1 MNQNER
7 ICKGKKER
15 ERQRERQTHRRYRN
29 VSAESNKGIN
39 DNYWEVE
46 ENRLYCQSVTWL
58 SFFFFSM
65 SWTRNDKKFL
75 WERSTL
81 GSSNTLRSPPIHRW
95 HFNDDQY
102 LRLFLFEE
110 FLFEAERKRF
120 DNRFC
125 NIRKLLP
132 KEERNH
138 RFVGLL
144 ISPSNGLE
152 VKFWFYWFSFYRN
165 FVSNYSIWW

>member
-7 ICKGKKER
+7 ICRGKKER
-15 ERQRERQTHRRYRN
+15 EKETKRKTDTQE
-29 VSAESNKGIN
+29 VSKRISRIGESMTIIEKSKRI
-39 DNYWEVE
+39 DFIA
-46 ENRLYCQSVTWL
+46 SL
-58 SFFFFSM
+58 SHDCLFFFFFSM

-152 VKFWFYWFSFYRN
+152 VKYWFYWFSFY

>member
-1 MNQNER
+1 MKESAEER
-7 ICKGKKER
+7 KR
-15 ERQRERQTHRRYRN
+15 ERKKQRERQTHRRYRN

-39 DNYWEVE
+39 DNYREVE

-58 SFFFFSM
+58 SFFFFFSM

-132 KEERNH
+132 KEKRNH

-152 VKFWFYWFSFYRN
+152 LKYWFYWFSFY

>member
-7 ICKGKKER
+7 ICRGKKER
-15 ERQRERQTHRRYRN
+15 EKETKRKTDTQE
-29 VSAESNKGIN
+29 VSKRISRIGESMTIIEKSKRI
-39 DNYWEVE
+39 DFIA
-46 ENRLYCQSVTWL
+46 SL
-58 SFFFFSM
+58 SHDCLFFFFFSM

-152 VKFWFYWFSFYRN
+152 LKYWFYWFSFY

>member
-7 ICKGKKER
+7 ICRGKKER
-15 ERQRERQTHRRYRN
+15 EKETKRKTDTQE
-29 VSAESNKGIN
+29 VSKRISRIGESMTIIEKSKRI
-39 DNYWEVE
+39 DFIA
-46 ENRLYCQSVTWL
+46 SL
-58 SFFFFSM
+58 SHDCLFFFFFSM

-144 ISPSNGLE
+144 ISPSNDLE
-152 VKFWFYWFSFYRN
+152 LKYWFYWFSFY

>member
-7 ICKGKKER
+7 ICRGKKER
-15 ERQRERQTHRRYRN
+15 EKETKRKTDTQE
-29 VSAESNKGIN
+29 VSKRISRIGESMTIIEKSKRI
-39 DNYWEVE
+39 DFIA
-46 ENRLYCQSVTWL
+46 SL
-58 SFFFFSM
+58 SHDCLFFFFSM

-144 ISPSNGLE
+144 ISPSNDLE
-152 VKFWFYWFSFYRN
+152 LKYWFYWFSFY

>member
-1 MNQNER
+1 MKESAE
-7 ICKGKKER
+7 ER
-15 ERQRERQTHRRYRN
+15 ERERNKEKDRHTEGIETYQPNRTRESMTIIEKSKRIDFIA
-29 VSAESNKGIN
+29 S
-39 DNYWEVE
+39 
-46 ENRLYCQSVTWL
+46 L
-58 SFFFFSM
+58 SHDCLFFFFFSM

-152 VKFWFYWFSFYRN
+152 LKYWFYWFSFY